1 MTHGLIDMLLSGHHS
16 LVVGGTTVRTFDGRG
31 GSDLYR
37 LYTEEPM
44 TLHGAVVADKVVG
57 KGAAALMAVMGVA
70 EVYAHVISQ
79 PAYDLL
85 CSSGA
90 VVTYG
95 TLVPNII
102 NRTGTGLCPLET
114 RCLPC
119 LTAEECIPRID
130 GFIRQMRG
138 MQDNAN
144 NTL

>member
-1 MTHGLIDMLLSGHHS
+1 MHDGAHS
-16 LVVGGTTVRTFDGRG
+16 LVVRSVGGDISTHDGMGVSDLLRMVDGQPG
-31 GSDLYR
+31 GS
-37 LYTEEPM
+37 
-44 TLHGAVVADKVVG
+44 LHGARVADKVVG

-102 NRTGTGLCPLET
+102 NRTGMGLCPLET
-114 RCLPC
+114 RCQLC

-144 NTL
+144 NT

>member
-31 GSDLYR
+31 VSDLYR

-44 TLHGAVVADKVVG
+44 TLRGAVVADKVVG

-102 NRTGTGLCPLET
+102 NRTARGCVRLRLAVC
-114 RCLPC
+114 R
-119 LTAEECIPRID
+119 AS
-130 GFIRQMRG
+130 RQRSAYHG
-138 MQDNAN
+138 
-144 NTL
+144 

>member
-31 GSDLYR
+31 VSDLYR

-44 TLHGAVVADKVVG
+44 TLRGAVVADKVVG

-119 LTAEECIPRID
+119 LTAEECIPQID